1 MSPAN
6 GGLSF
11 RKRVTIAVLA
21 GVPGIVALVGY
32 ILLTTPLSAVPSGL
46 SLPLLAVL
54 SGLNPLV
61 LLVVACLLGAY
72 AAPRVG
78 LRSHVL
84 DRGEGGDGA
93 WRAVRS
99 EVRLA
104 AVLGALSGVAILL
117 LDAALAPFVATDLS
131 QSAVGAGGATAF
143 DVLVY
148 APVRFLYGGVTE
160 ELLVRFGLMSV
171 VALVG
176 WAVTGR
182 RDGGPGAGVMW
193 VAIGVS
199 AVLFGVGHL
208 PALAQAVGLTPS
220 LVVRTILL
228 NAVAGGVFGWL
239 YWRRSLEAA
248 MIAHAAFHLPLVALS
263 LGQVALA

>member
-1 MSPAN
+1 MSPAT
-6 GGLSF
+6 GGPSF
-11 RKRVTIAVLA
+11 RKRAVVAVLA
-21 GVPGIVALVGY
+21 GVPGVIALVGY
-32 ILLTTPLSAVPSGL
+32 VFLTTPPSAVPPGL

-54 SGLNPLV
+54 SGVNSLLP
-61 LLVVACLLGAY
+61 LVVACLLGAY

-84 DRGEGGDGA
+84 DRGEADDGA

-104 AVLGALSGVAILL
+104 AVLGVLSGVAILL

-143 DVLVY
+143 DVLAY

-176 WAVTGR
+176 WAVSGR
-182 RDGGPGAGVMW
+182 RAGGPGAGVMW

-208 PALAQAVGLTPS
+208 PALAQSVSLTPA
-220 LVVRTILL
+220 LVARTILL

-248 MIAHAAFHLPLVALS
+248 MIAHVAFHLPLVALS